1 MADKKDNEIIEKII
15 IDRKYTNELT
25 PIQAI
30 LPVVM
35 EELNKKRMK
44 YLKEQEDKNNRRI
57 ANICKWYKMIVERRN
72 CLL

>member
-1 MADKKDNEIIEKII
+1 MAKKKDNEIIEKII
-15 IDRKYTNELT
+15 IDRKYTNEVT

-44 YLKEQEDKNNRRI
+44 YLKEQEDK
-57 ANICKWYKMIVERRN
+57 K
-72 CLL
+72 

>member
-35 EELNKKRMK
+35 EELGIEN
-44 YLKEQEDKNNRRI
+44 LEDIIGRAK
-57 ANICKWYKMIVERRN
+57 
-72 CLL
+72 

>member
-1 MADKKDNEIIEKII
+1 MSKKKDNNEIIEKII

-57 ANICKWYKMIVERRN
+57 ANICK
-72 CLL
+72 

>member
-30 LPVVM
+30 LPIVM

-44 YLKEQEDKNNRRI
+44 YLKEQEDK
-57 ANICKWYKMIVERRN
+57 K
-72 CLL
+72 

>member
-25 PIQAI
+25 PIQEI

-57 ANICKWYKMIVERRN
+57 ANICK
-72 CLL
+72 

>member
-1 MADKKDNEIIEKII
+1 MFNNKIGGKMAKKKDNEIIEKII
-15 IDRKYTNELT
+15 IDRKYTNEVT

-44 YLKEQEDKNNRRI
+44 YLKEQKDK
-57 ANICKWYKMIVERRN
+57 K
-72 CLL
+72 

>member
-44 YLKEQEDKNNRRI
+44 YLIEQEDKNNRRI
-57 ANICKWYKMIVERRN
+57 ANICK
-72 CLL
+72 

>member
-44 YLKEQEDKNNRRI
+44 YLKEQEAKNNRRI
-57 ANICKWYKMIVERRN
+57 ANICK
-72 CLL
+72 

>member
-30 LPVVM
+30 LPIVM

-57 ANICKWYKMIVERRN
+57 ANICK
-72 CLL
+72 

>member
-57 ANICKWYKMIVERRN
+57 ANICK
-72 CLL
+72 